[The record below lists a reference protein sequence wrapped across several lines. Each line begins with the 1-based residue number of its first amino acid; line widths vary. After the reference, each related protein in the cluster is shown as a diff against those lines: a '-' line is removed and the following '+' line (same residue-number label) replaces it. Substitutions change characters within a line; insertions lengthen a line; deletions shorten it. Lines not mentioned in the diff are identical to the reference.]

1 MGNAIFYS
9 PLLRDLRGLNCLI
22 TQTKRLRPKELN
34 MKWKQKSLLQNLI
47 AKLPSKLSYAA
58 YYFFKRNFGSSYDAT
73 PISHLTEGIK
83 LARYIIQQGRLIDD
97 KTFLEIGT
105 GYRLNIPIVLWL
117 LGASR
122 IITVDLNPYLRAELV
137 HEDISY
143 MRHHKQEIQTLFEDI
158 QSPGFAERFRQLTD
172 AENNLPRLLN
182 MTGIEYLAPAD
193 ASGLDLAT
201 RSVDFHISYTTLEH
215 IPLKTLKSII
225 REGKRLLRPGGLFV
239 HCIDFSDHFS
249 HSDNSIL
256 PINFLQF
263 DDMEW
268 ERLAGN
274 RYMYHNRLRVD
285 DFANIFRDTDL
296 RILSMDAIINEKA
309 REELREG
316 FPLDDR
322 FVRKNI
328 DTNATTCAWVVASN
342 NENQE

>member
-1 MGNAIFYS
+1 
-9 PLLRDLRGLNCLI
+9 
-22 TQTKRLRPKELN
+22 
-34 MKWKQKSLLQNLI
+34 MKWKQKSLVQNLI
-47 AKLPSKLSYAA
+47 AKLPSNLSYAA
-58 YYFFKRNFGSSYDAT
+58 YYFFKRNFGYSYDDT

-83 LARYIIQQGRLIDD
+83 LARYIIQQGSLIDD

-105 GYRLNIPIVLWL
+105 GYRINIPIVLWL

-122 IITVDLNPYLRAELV
+122 IITVDLNPYLKAELV
-137 HEDISY
+137 YEDISY
-143 MRHHKQEIQTLFEDI
+143 MRNHKQEIQALFEDL
-158 QSPGFAERFRQLTD
+158 QSPVFTERFRQLAG
-172 AENNLPRLLN
+172 AENNLPRLLDI
-182 MTGIEYLAPAD
+182 TGIEYLAPAD
-193 ASGLDLAT
+193 ATGLDLEP
-201 RSVDFHISYTTLEH
+201 RSVDFHISFTTLEH

-263 DDMEW
+263 NDMKW

-285 DFANIFRDTDL
+285 DFADLFSDTNL
-296 RILSMDAIINEKA
+296 RILSMDTIIHEKS
-309 REELREG
+309 RKELREG
-316 FPLDDR
+316 FPLDNR
-322 FVRKNI
+322 FIGRDA